1 MAKTFADIA
10 KQAVQIWKN
19 TPEGSLASAQADASR
34 FVSLACLPGMNVHF
48 LTLDSDV
55 PLEFVMHRV
64 VLKTLLGEE
73 RPSRLGELDDQDFVR
88 EHMIAAYCSA
98 RDTKDSHLERINTSL
113 EGVQVVYD
121 RLILPERT
129 TAARA
134 RWAIVLIHPRLIL
147 PTSDASTSVTNRE
160 HDVLTLVLQG
170 QTAREIAATLNL
182 SPKSVEHRIADL
194 KRKFGAR
201 NLPHLV
207 SLAVSAG
214 LK

>member
-10 KQAVQIWKN
+10 KEAVQIWKH
-19 TPEGSLASAQADASR
+19 TPQDSLTSAEADASR

-48 LTLDSDV
+48 LNLQSDD

-64 VLKTLLGEE
+64 VLKTLIGAE
-73 RPSRLGELDDQDFVR
+73 RPSRLADLEDQDFVR
-88 EHMIAAYCSA
+88 DHMIAAYCSA
-98 RDTKDSHLERINTSL
+98 RDTKESRIERINTSL

-129 TAARA
+129 SGSRA
-134 RWAIVLIHPRLIL
+134 RWAVVLFHPRLIL
-147 PTSDASTSVTNRE
+147 PASDASASVTNRE

-194 KRKFGAR
+194 KRKYGAR

-214 LK
+214 LR